1 MRSCQARASGSRARS
16 RPSHGRASRV
26 AVRRSRHLDHCYT
39 VRRAL
44 VIVFIVILITDC
56 PAPGD
61 VAEGPVRSHSRRRG
75 PARCAFRGTSTSAF
89 RVRDAPLV
97 VVLAQASGAQRL
109 GVCRVRALQCAD
121 LHLALVWAEGPARR
135 RESRAERPGR
145 HLEAEVA
152 PPHAHPAAG
161 PRGLSGPV
169 PGLAIIRRTR
179 A

>member
-1 MRSCQARASGSRARS
+1 M
-16 RPSHGRASRV
+16 
-26 AVRRSRHLDHCYT
+26 
-39 VRRAL
+39 
-44 VIVFIVILITDC
+44 ILITDC